1 MIGPHD
7 TDGREPIGRSRKPV
21 LQEPI
26 VTVKIREKTA
36 DQAAPPDL
44 RQNLIFGT
52 GEMADLTR
60 VFDWSQTPIGPIEQ
74 WPESLLITVN
84 TLLASRHPMFLWW
97 GPELVQFYNDAYRP
111 SIGADKHPSA
121 LGQNG
126 FECWPE
132 IWPIIGPQIE
142 AVMTHGEASWHEDQL
157 VPIMRD
163 GKLQDVYWTYGYSPV
178 RDSAGTIRGTLVVC
192 IETTRRFLA
201 EQRQLT
207 SQEQYKALFELAADA
222 IFVADID
229 GRITEAN
236 LAACHLLGYSRDE
249 LLHLK
254 YYDIVAASERQ
265 RLWNTRNALLN
276 GDVIVEEW
284 QLVTKSG
291 SALVTEV
298 SAAILPDGRWQAFV
312 RDISDRKH
320 LEHERSHLI
329 QQLRQQRERF
339 ADLFQQAPAFFAVL
353 SGPEHI
359 FELINPLYQEL
370 IGQRPVIGKPLREA
384 LPEAEGQ
391 GFIALLDGVYQTGK
405 PFVGRRIPIHLAR
418 TASQPLEERF
428 LDFVYQPRREAD
440 GTISGIIVLGVDV
453 TESKRAEL
461 ALMQTEKLAAV
472 GRLASSIAH
481 EINNPLESVTNL
493 LYLARETAINPETKE
508 YLDIA
513 DRELRRVS
521 VIANQ
526 TLRFHKQ
533 SSKPQWITCEDL
545 IGSAFTIYQARLL
558 NSQVEVEKRNRAASP
573 VLCFE
578 GEIRQVLS
586 NLISNAIDAM
596 HPGGGR
602 LLMRSRE
609 GTDWQTGRKG
619 VVLTV
624 ADTGSGMSPE
634 TSAKIF
640 EPFFTTKDIG
650 GTGLGLWVSHQIVER
665 HGGSLT
671 VRSRKREGHS
681 GTVFTLFLPF
691 EAVIR

>member
-1 MIGPHD
+1 
-7 TDGREPIGRSRKPV
+7 
-21 LQEPI
+21 
-26 VTVKIREKTA
+26 
-36 DQAAPPDL
+36 
-44 RQNLIFGT
+44 
-52 GEMADLTR
+52 MADLTR
-60 VFDWSQTPIGPIEQ
+60 AFDWSQTPVGPIEH
-74 WPESLLITVN
+74 WPETLLITVN
-84 TLLASRHPMFLWW
+84 TLLGSRHPMFLWW
-97 GPELVQFYNDAYRP
+97 GKDLVQFYNDAYRP

-126 FECWPE
+126 IDCWPE

-142 AVMTHGEASWHEDQL
+142 AVMTEGKASWHEDQL
-157 VPIMRD
+157 VPIIRD
-163 GKLQDVYWTYGYSPV
+163 GKLEDVYWTYGYSPV
-178 RDSAGTIRGTLVVC
+178 RDSSGTIRGTLVVC
-192 IETTRRFLA
+192 TETTRRFLA

-207 SQEQYKALFELAADA
+207 SQEQYKALFELASDA

-229 GRITEAN
+229 GRVTEAN
-236 LAACHLLGYSRDE
+236 HAACKLLAYTRAE
-249 LLHLK
+249 LLQLN
-254 YYDIVAASERQ
+254 YADIVDESERP
-265 RLWNTRNALLN
+265 RLWSARDALLN
-276 GDVIVEEW
+276 GGVSVEEW
-284 QLVTKSG
+284 HLVTKSG
-291 SALVTEV
+291 SSLATEV

-312 RDISDRKH
+312 RDITDRKR
-320 LEHERSHLI
+320 LEQERSRLI
-329 QQLRQQRERF
+329 RELQQQRERL

-353 SGPEHI
+353 RGPEYI
-359 FELINPLYQEL
+359 FEMINPLYQEL
-370 IGQRPVIGKPLREA
+370 IGQRPVIGKSIREA

-391 GFIALLDGVYQTGK
+391 GFIALLDEVYLSGK
-405 PFVGRRIPIHLAR
+405 PFVGRRTPIHLAR

-493 LYLARETAINPETKE
+493 LYLARETSWNPETRE
-508 YLDIA
+508 YLEIA

-533 SSKPQWITCEDL
+533 SSRPQLITSDDL
-545 IGSAFTIYQARLL
+545 IGSAISIYQGRLV
-558 NSQVEVEKRNRAASP
+558 NSNVEVEKRIRTTSR

-596 HPGGGR
+596 HPHGGR

-609 GTDWQTGRKG
+609 GTNWKTGHKG
-619 VVLTV
+619 LILTV
-624 ADTGSGMSPE
+624 ADTGSGMSPA
-634 TSAKIF
+634 TTAKIF
-640 EPFFTTKDIG
+640 EPFFTTKEIG
-650 GTGLGLWVSHQIVER
+650 GTGLGLWVSHEIVER
-665 HGGSLT
+665 HGGTLA
-671 VRSRKREGHS
+671 VRSSQHIGHS
-681 GTVFTLFLPF
+681 GTIFTLFLPF
-691 EAVIR
+691 EAVVR